1 MILRKDR
8 KALTTINDDDQM
20 ITSISRDNM
29 WWHSIQP
36 KIHNETLPEN
46 QVQSLGQEEVLSSG
60 IMEVIAD
67 VGRQLHQEY
76 IDVPPTTDTY
86 RPFLE
91 SELYE
96 KAVSRILE
104 RARSL
109 DGVKGESNMNYEAVI
124 GSLRPYATGIQT
136 EEEYLYGASYIFLR
150 KLTVLV
156 LADDIRVQTIN
167 DQGRTIYSYEDTSY
181 LKAILLLDAARDEL
195 MVMLQKLLLEIKSL
209 LHAQEI
215 YLNYAR
221 IVADTM
227 TGQYQ
232 GKTRISHKGNRTTLH
247 FYLSDTEKAV
257 ITFFQKQ
264 MPWTM
269 PEPPTDPD
277 SLRKACQEK
286 VSPFFIVSLGKRD
299 RNRLKSTA
307 NE

>member
-1 MILRKDR
+1 MRKDG

-20 ITSISRDNM
+20 ITSISRVNM

-36 KIHNETLPEN
+36 KIHEETIPEN
-46 QVQSLGQEEVLSSG
+46 QVQSLGQEEVRSSG
-60 IMEVIAD
+60 ILEVID
-67 VGRQLHQEY
+67 EVGKQLHQEY

-96 KAVSRILE
+96 KAVSRILDS
-104 RARSL
+104 AKSL

-124 GSLRPYATGIQT
+124 ASLRPYATLIQT
-136 EEEYLYGASYIFLR
+136 EEYPYGAYGTVGHIFLQ
-150 KLTVLV
+150 KLVLLVFADDSCVLTV
-156 LADDIRVQTIN
+156 N

-195 MVMLQKLLLEIKSL
+195 MVMLQKLLLEIKSML
-209 LHAQEI
+209 SAQEI

-227 TGQYQ
+227 TGSYQ
-232 GKTRISHKGNRTTLH
+232 GKTRVSHKGNRTTLH

-264 MPWTM
+264 MPWTL
-269 PEPPTDPD
+269 PDPPTDPQ
-277 SLRKACQEK
+277 SLRKTCQEEG
-286 VSPFFIVSLGKRD
+286 SPFFIVSLSKRD
-299 RNRLKSTA
+299 RRNLKTR
-307 NE
+307 

>member
-1 MILRKDR
+1 
-8 KALTTINDDDQM
+8 
-20 ITSISRDNM
+20 M

-36 KIHNETLPEN
+36 KIHEETIPEN
-46 QVQSLGQEEVLSSG
+46 QVQSLGQEEVRSSG
-60 IMEVIAD
+60 ILEVID
-67 VGRQLHQEY
+67 EVGKQLHQEY

-96 KAVSRILE
+96 KAVSRILDS
-104 RARSL
+104 AKSL

-124 GSLRPYATGIQT
+124 ASLRPYATLIQT
-136 EEEYLYGASYIFLR
+136 EEYPYGAYGTVGHIFLQ
-150 KLTVLV
+150 KLVLLVFADDSCVLTV
-156 LADDIRVQTIN
+156 N

-195 MVMLQKLLLEIKSL
+195 MVMLQKLLLEIKSML
-209 LHAQEI
+209 SAQEI

-227 TGQYQ
+227 TGSYQ
-232 GKTRISHKGNRTTLH
+232 GKTRVSHKGNRTTLH

-264 MPWTM
+264 MPWTL
-269 PEPPTDPD
+269 PDPPTDPQ
-277 SLRKACQEK
+277 SLRKTCQEEG
-286 VSPFFIVSLGKRD
+286 SPFFIVSLSKRD
-299 RNRLKSTA
+299 RRNLKTR
-307 NE
+307 